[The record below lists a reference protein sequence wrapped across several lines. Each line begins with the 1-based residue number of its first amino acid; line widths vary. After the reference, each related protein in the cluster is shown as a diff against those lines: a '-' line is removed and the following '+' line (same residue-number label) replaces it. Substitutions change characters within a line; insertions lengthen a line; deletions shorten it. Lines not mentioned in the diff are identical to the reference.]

1 MATLRKFKCYRHIT
15 RAWTRKSK
23 FKRKSYVKAVPVSKV
38 IRYDMGDPKK
48 TFKYSMDLICNEP
61 MQVRHNALES
71 ARQVGNR
78 RLEAN
83 LGRSGYYFKLRKY
96 PHHVLRENKML
107 VGAGAD
113 RMQTGMQLSYGKSAG
128 KAAIL
133 KNNSKI
139 FEIYLS
145 SERFVPLSR
154 KVLKQV
160 NSKLPGKTKIVYD
173 KVPSKKKE
181 SDSKKA

>member
-38 IRYDMGDPKK
+38 IRYDMGDSKK

-78 RLEAN
+78 RLELN
-83 LGRSGYYFKLRKY
+83 LGRSGYYFKLRK
-96 PHHVLRENKML
+96 
-107 VGAGAD
+107 
-113 RMQTGMQLSYGKSAG
+113 
-128 KAAIL
+128 
-133 KNNSKI
+133 
-139 FEIYLS
+139 
-145 SERFVPLSR
+145 
-154 KVLKQV
+154 
-160 NSKLPGKTKIVYD
+160 
-173 KVPSKKKE
+173 
-181 SDSKKA
+181 